1 MAKKKVGM
9 KYLLIFTLSL
19 LLLVPAVS
27 CFAQEG
33 LGQQLKQ
40 KLEEFDQT
48 YGDFSSLPKGP
59 GWLTDLPFW
68 AQALVVIFS
77 PILFIGKYIPY
88 YVSTLIYQ
96 IVLFG
101 VLIAVSHNIAR
112 WFWIYLFLGTIAIY
126 ILQNNFEIIKI

>member
-1 MAKKKVGM
+1 MR
-9 KYLLIFTLSL
+9 YFLIIIALTL
-19 LLLVPAVS
+19 LLPAVS

-33 LGQQLKQ
+33 LGDQIKQ
-40 KLEEFDQT
+40 KLEEFDQK
-48 YGDFSSLPKGP
+48 YADFDGLSKGP
-59 GWLTDLPFW
+59 AWLADLPMW

-88 YVSTLIYQ
+88 YISTLIYQ

-112 WFWIYLFLGTIAIY
+112 WFWVYMFFGTIAIY

>member
-1 MAKKKVGM
+1 MRTF
-9 KYLLIFTLSL
+9 LLVVFAICL
-19 LLLVPAVS
+19 LLPTYQ

-40 KLEEFDQT
+40 KLEEFDQN
-48 YGDFSSLPKGP
+48 YGDFGELSKGP
-59 GWLTDLPFW
+59 AWLADLPFW
-68 AQALVVIFS
+68 AQVLVVIFS

-101 VLIAVSHNIAR
+101 VLIAVSHNIVR

-126 ILQNNFEIIKI
+126 ILQNNFTIINI

>member
-1 MAKKKVGM
+1 M
-9 KYLLIFTLSL
+9 KYFIIFCLGFML
-19 LLLVPAVS
+19 LLPAAN

-33 LGQQLKQ
+33 LGEQLKQ
-40 KLEEFDQT
+40 KLQEFDQN
-48 YGDFSSLPKGP
+48 YGDFGELSQRPA
-59 GWLTDLPFW
+59 WLTNLPLW

-101 VLIAVSHNIAR
+101 VLIAVSHNIVR
-112 WFWIYLFLGTIAIY
+112 WLWVYLFLGTIAIY
-126 ILQNNFEIIKI
+126 ILQNNFMIITT